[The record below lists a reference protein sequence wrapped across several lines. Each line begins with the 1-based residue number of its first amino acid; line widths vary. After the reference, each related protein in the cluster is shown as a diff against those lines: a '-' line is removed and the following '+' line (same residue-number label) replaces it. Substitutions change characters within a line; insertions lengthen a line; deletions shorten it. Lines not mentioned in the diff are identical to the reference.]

1 MISFCMYSF
10 RDYTNITL
18 KIHYKISNI
27 RLNSY
32 PYSPYQK
39 MLIDKIIFFRECG
52 HTYKMISQYFNQ
64 INLLSYRGKNFSPSL
79 VFELIKKYNRHLE
92 KNKSKLGEI
101 IRSELVYE

>member
-18 KIHYKISNI
+18 KVHYKISKI
-27 RLNSY
+27 RLNPY

-52 HTYKMISQYFNQ
+52 HTYKIISQYFLSA
-64 INLLSYRGKNFSPSL
+64 IILFLLGFLLSGWDPNEFG
-79 VFELIKKYNRHLE
+79 KYN
-92 KNKSKLGEI
+92 
-101 IRSELVYE
+101 